1 MTSEHQL
8 VLTIIAVSIAGL
20 SLLISAFSLGW
31 NVYRDVVLKARVKMR
46 FSLSHIHHSTFPKP
60 IDSLVLSTTNMGP
73 GQISLS
79 MIQLRAAPLWR
90 RLLRKTKHAVMIH
103 DYQNPLSGQLPAYL
117 DVGERIDLLIRY
129 ERDCFLSEDFT
140 HIGLSDSF
148 GRIHWAS
155 AKDVKQARKAYQK
168 KFKDNRGEQTYPN
181 GEGMAHGA

>member
-1 MTSEHQL
+1 
-8 VLTIIAVSIAGL
+8 
-20 SLLISAFSLGW
+20 
-31 NVYRDVVLKARVKMR
+31 
-46 FSLSHIHHSTFPKP
+46 
-60 IDSLVLSTTNMGP
+60 
-73 GQISLS
+73 
-79 MIQLRAAPLWR
+79 
-90 RLLRKTKHAVMIH
+90 MIH